1 MKKIEILVADNNLLI
16 RRGLQNLL
24 SSQSDFDIIGE
35 VDCSEQLLKYVRNK
49 KPAVIIIDIFESEHF
64 KVDDLAMIHA
74 FSPETNVVIITNN
87 TFKDDVLNV
96 LNKGV
101 NGFILK
107 ECSEDE
113 IIDAVYASSKGEK
126 FFCGK
131 VVDSILEKKLPQNCE
146 PLVLTDRE
154 IEVIRLI
161 AEGYTTQ
168 QIANTLSRSIHT
180 INTHRKN
187 ILKKLGLKKPSEL
200 IMYAV
205 KKGLVNQ

>member
-1 MKKIEILVADNNLLI
+1 MDKIEILVADSNLLI

-24 SSQSDFDIIGE
+24 SEQPEFDIVGE
-35 VDCSEQLLKYVRNK
+35 VDCSEDLIGYVRKK
-49 KPAVIIIDIFESEHF
+49 KPAVIIIDLFQTECF
-64 KVDDLAMIHA
+64 KVDDLATIHA
-74 FSPETNVVIITNN
+74 FSPKTNVVIITNN
-87 TFKDDVLNV
+87 MFKDDVLNV

-101 NGFILK
+101 HGFILK
-107 ECSEDE
+107 ECSADE
-113 IIDAVYASSKGEK
+113 IINAVHSSARGEK
-126 FFCGK
+126 FFCGR

-168 QIANTLSRSIHT
+168 QIAGHLSRSVHT

-205 KKGLVNQ
+205 KKGLVN

>member
-1 MKKIEILVADNNLLI
+1 MKKIEILVAESNLLI
-16 RRGLQNLL
+16 RKGLHCLL
-24 SSQSDFDIIGE
+24 SVEPEFEIVGE
-35 VDCSEQLLKYVRNK
+35 VDCSDELLSYVRK
-49 KPAVIIIDIFESEHF
+49 QKPAVIIIDIFQTEAF
-64 KVDDLAMIHA
+64 KVDDLATIQA
-74 FSPETNVVIITNN
+74 FSPETHVVIITNN

-101 NGFILK
+101 HGFILK
-107 ECSEDE
+107 ECDADE
-113 IIDAVYASSKGEK
+113 ITEAIRAAARSEK
-126 FFCGK
+126 FFCGR

-146 PLVLTDRE
+146 PLILSDRE

-161 AEGYTTQ
+161 AEGLTTQ
-168 QIANTLSRSIHT
+168 EIAEHLSRSIHT

-205 KKGLVNQ
+205 KKGLLN

>member
-1 MKKIEILVADNNLLI
+1 MKKIEILVADSNLLI
-16 RRGLQNLL
+16 RKGLQNLL
-24 SSQSDFDIIGE
+24 SEQEEFDIVGE
-35 VDCSEQLLKYVRNK
+35 VDCSDKLLDYVRKK
-49 KPAVIIIDIFESEHF
+49 KPEVIIIDIFESEFF
-64 KVDDLAMIHA
+64 KVDDLATIKA
-74 FSPETNVVIITNN
+74 FSPKTNVVIITNN

-101 NGFILK
+101 HGFILK
-107 ECSEDE
+107 QCSADE
-113 IIDAVYASSKGEK
+113 IIDAVYASSKNEK
-126 FFCGK
+126 FFCGR
-131 VVDSILEKKLPQNCE
+131 VVDSILDNKLPQNCE
-146 PLVLTDRE
+146 PLVLSDRE

-168 QIANTLSRSIHT
+168 EIADNLSRSIHT

-205 KKGLVNQ
+205 KKGLVN